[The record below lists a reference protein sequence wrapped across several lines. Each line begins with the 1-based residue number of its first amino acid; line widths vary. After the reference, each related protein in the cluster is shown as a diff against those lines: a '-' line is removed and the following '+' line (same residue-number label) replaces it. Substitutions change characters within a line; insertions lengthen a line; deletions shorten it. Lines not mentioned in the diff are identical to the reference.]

1 MKIEDDRREA
11 LRIKMGMLK
20 WVSYQII
27 VFIFFS
33 RFSTKIQ
40 IIYFH
45 NSDINYNFSFLVYSS
60 SLYYK
65 NLLQE

>member
-33 RFSTKIQ
+33 RFSTKFKLFIF
-40 IIYFH
+40 IHIPSLHHTKIVIKIFVIF
-45 NSDINYNFSFLVYSS
+45 NKNINNY
-60 SLYYK
+60 
-65 NLLQE
+65 